1 MSASAEPVHKGTLVC
16 VVLKARNLP
25 NKKSIGKQDPYTVL
39 SMGQEQQKTKPD
51 KRGGQHPTWDEQLHF
66 EIYEDM
72 EDALTSAATNGSGSG
87 SGSKATSASSAAAT
101 KPKGGKKVLKVACY
115 ADDSKEP
122 EFIGEGIVD
131 LTDTLKTG
139 EFDEWVTIKAKD
151 RYAGEVYLELTFYS
165 SAAPPKKRRPS
176 TQPKM
181 SGTDTYGGAGSF
193 QRIDDARDASSS
205 GSGSGAP
212 PKPAKGKAD
221 HPPIPASMRPGGAS
235 ASSNLHGRMSSSVSS
250 SSLSSSLH
258 SPASAMSYSQT
269 MHDLG
274 STTLRPS
281 SSLANLD
288 AYTPA
293 YAPASISRST
303 SPVPPSSVYHSAA
316 PTHTSSVGPAAGG
329 SRRNSFVNPMPSEFG
344 HSITPSASY
353 YSQHSMTPSQ
363 SSQYIANNH
372 AQEPSDDRY
381 ATVRPGTMA
390 QHQHQHQHQHHQN
403 GMPRSHSISHIPV
416 AYSQMPQPD
425 YGADQLTHSMSQMG
439 FGHSTGTADKPL
451 PPHAPSPADDRPPQS
466 HIYQAPAHL
475 ASLYTPPPNS
485 AYSQDVQRPVSPA
498 VRPASALSQYSTSP
512 SPHVNPTP
520 SVVNAQAYYQQQQQG
535 GGHLAQPPS
544 VPPRSSSPGGAPAGY
559 TPIPSPYSQPAHQ
572 SHAPRPLPST
582 QSSTSLS
589 SMAPAQ
595 PPAQQPQQQPQHAAY
610 PSHLYQPVQQPS
622 PPPPQQL
629 SHSHSL
635 SHSGSQS
642 FSNYTWHGPP
652 PQAAVASQ
660 QSAQPAYGAPAG
672 AAPNGNA
679 GVPSS
684 LSSGYLYSP
693 PPQASGGEAGVTWT
707 PGRSPSPLPPIPGAQ
722 HQPPPPQQ
730 HLPSSSSMHSFYAA
744 PPVPAPPVQG
754 YSHVQQP
761 APQPQPQ
768 QGYGQYHYDPSQ
780 PAPPSGYAPPA
791 QQYAPPPPAPQ
802 QQQQQQHYAT
812 VSAGS
817 RHASLPSSQSFSSSL
832 LYQSHQNSQYQHQQH
847 YQ

>member
-1 MSASAEPVHKGTLVC
+1 MPASAEPVHKGTLVC

-72 EDALTSAATNGSGSG
+72 EDALTSASTNGSGSG
-87 SGSKATSASSAAAT
+87 SKGTSVSSAAAA
-101 KPKGGKKVLKVACY
+101 KAKGGKKVLKVACY

-193 QRIDDARDASSS
+193 QRIDDARDAASS

-221 HPPIPASMRPGGAS
+221 HPPIPASMRPGGTS
-235 ASSNLHGRMSSSVSS
+235 ASSDLHDRMSSSVSS
-250 SSLSSSLH
+250 SNLASSLH
-258 SPASAMSYSQT
+258 RPPSATPYSQT

-274 STTLRPS
+274 STTPRPS

-316 PTHTSSVGPAAGG
+316 PTHASSIGPAAGSSRRNSLATPMHAGG
-329 SRRNSFVNPMPSEFG
+329 SRRNSFANPMPSEFG

-363 SSQYIANNH
+363 SSQYLANSH
-372 AQEPSDDRY
+372 VPEPSDDRY
-381 ATVRPGTMA
+381 ATVRPGTISQ
-390 QHQHQHQHQHHQN
+390 QHQQHQQHQQQN
-403 GMPRSHSISHIPV
+403 GVPRSHSISHIPI
-416 AYSQMPQPD
+416 AYNQMPQPD
-425 YGADQLTHSMSQMG
+425 FGADQLAYSMSQMG
-439 FGHSTGTADKPL
+439 FSNSTVKSEKPL
-451 PPHAPSPADDRPPQS
+451 PPPTPVPADDRPPQS
-466 HIYQAPAHL
+466 HISQAPAHL
-475 ASLYTPPPNS
+475 ASLYTPPPN
-485 AYSQDVQRPVSPA
+485 AGYTQDVQRPVSPA
-498 VRPASALSQYSTSP
+498 ARPPSALSQYSTSP
-512 SPHVNPTP
+512 SPHVNSTP
-520 SVVNAQAYYQQQQQG
+520 SVVNAQAYYQQQQPATPQA

-544 VPPRSSSPGGAPAGY
+544 VPPRSSSPGAAATKY

-572 SHAPRPLPST
+572 SHTPRPLPST
-582 QSSTSLS
+582 QSSTAIS

-595 PPAQQPQQQPQHAAY
+595 PPAQQQQQQPQHAAY

-622 PPPPQQL
+622 PPPQQP

-635 SHSGSQS
+635 PHSGSQS
-642 FSNYTWHGPP
+642 FSNYTWHGPLSP
-652 PQAAVASQ
+652 AAASQ
-660 QSAQPAYGAPAG
+660 PAQPAYV
-672 AAPNGNA
+672 AAATNGK
-679 GVPSS
+679 GVPPS
-684 LSSGYLYSP
+684 LSSGYLYSA
-693 PPQASGGEAGVTWT
+693 PPQGAGEGAPNWT
-707 PGRSPSPLPPIPGAQ
+707 PGRSPSPLPPIPGSQ
-722 HQPPPPQQ
+722 HQQPPQQ
-730 HLPSSSSMHSFYAA
+730 MPSSGSMHSFYGSHGST
-744 PPVPAPPVQG
+744 PVPAPPVG
-754 YSHVQQP
+754 YSHLQQP
-761 APQPQPQ
+761 SAPQQ
-768 QGYGQYHYDPSQ
+768 QGYQYTAPPQHYDPSQ
-780 PAPPSGYAPPA
+780 
-791 QQYAPPPPAPQ
+791 QQI
-802 QQQQQQHYAT
+802 
-812 VSAGS
+812 
-817 RHASLPSSQSFSSSL
+817 ASE
-832 LYQSHQNSQYQHQQH
+832 
-847 YQ
+847 

>member
-1 MSASAEPVHKGTLVC
+1 MPASAEPVHKGTLVC

-66 EIYEDM
+66 EIYEDL
-72 EDALTSAATNGSGSG
+72 EDALTSASTTNGTG
-87 SGSKATSASSAAAT
+87 SGSKATSAKA
-101 KPKGGKKVLKVACY
+101 KGGKKVLKVACY

-193 QRIDDARDASSS
+193 QRIDEARDAASS

-212 PKPAKGKAD
+212 PKPAKGKGD
-221 HPPIPASMRPGGAS
+221 HPPIPASMRPGGSS
-235 ASSNLHGRMSSSVSS
+235 ASNTMHGRMSSSVSS
-250 SSLSSSLH
+250 SSLASSLH
-258 SPASAMSYSQT
+258 RPPSSMSHSQT

-303 SPVPPSSVYHSAA
+303 SPVPPSSMYHSANHA
-316 PTHTSSVGPAAGG
+316 SSIGPTAGGSRRNSLATPVHAGG
-329 SRRNSFVNPMPSEFG
+329 SRRNSFAAPMPSEFG

-363 SSQYIANNH
+363 SIQYLPNNH
-372 AQEPSDDRY
+372 APEPSDDRY
-381 ATVRPGTMA
+381 VTVRPGTIA
-390 QHQHQHQHQHHQN
+390 HHHHQHRQN
-403 GMPRSHSISHIPV
+403 GVPRSHSISHIPI
-416 AYSQMPQPD
+416 AYNTMPQPD

-439 FGHSTGTADKPL
+439 FGHSTVTADKL
-451 PPHAPSPADDRPPQS
+451 FSPPTPSPADDRPPQS

-475 ASLYTPPPNS
+475 ASLYTPPPN
-485 AYSQDVQRPVSPA
+485 AGYAQDVQRPVSPA
-498 VRPASALSQYSTSP
+498 ARPASALSQYSTSA
-512 SPHVNPTP
+512 SPHVNATP
-520 SVVNAQAYYQQQQQG
+520 SVVNAQAYYQQQQQQPPPPPPATPQA

-544 VPPRSSSPGGAPAGY
+544 VPPRSSSPGVVAAGY
-559 TPIPSPYSQPAHQ
+559 TPIPSPYSQPSHQ

-582 QSSTSLS
+582 QSSTALS

-595 PPAQQPQQQPQHAAY
+595 LPAQQPPQPQKQQQHAAY
-610 PSHLYQPVQQPS
+610 ASHLYQPVQQPS
-622 PPPPQQL
+622 PPPQQPQQL
-629 SHSHSL
+629 P
-635 SHSGSQS
+635 HSGSQS

-652 PQAAVASQ
+652 PAAPASQ
-660 QSAQPAYGAPAG
+660 PPPAQPAYGAAAG
-672 AAPNGNA
+672 GAPNGTA
-679 GVPSS
+679 GVPPS
-684 LSSGYLYSP
+684 LSSGYLYSAP
-693 PPQASGGEAGVTWT
+693 AQAGGEAGAGWT
-707 PGRSPSPLPPIPGAQ
+707 PGRSPSPLPPIP
-722 HQPPPPQQ
+722 
-730 HLPSSSSMHSFYAA
+730 
-744 PPVPAPPVQG
+744 
-754 YSHVQQP
+754 

-768 QGYGQYHYDPSQ
+768 PQPQHLPSSGSMHGFYPSA
-780 PAPPSGYAPPA
+780 PAPAPAVGYAHVPQPGA
-791 QQYAPPPPAPQ
+791 QAYQPYHAAQSAYAPQQYAPPQQQQ

-817 RHASLPSSQSFSSSL
+817 GQHQGGLSQSFSSSL
-832 LYQSHQNSQYQHQQH
+832 LYQAHQNSQYHHQQGQGQ